1 MLKERE
7 IRDQVAGYLAGYIPL
22 QDLSSWIYSVT
33 WDMDADNPRTRAL
46 AYAVLGQ
53 LAEYSS
59 AGLSEQDLWD
69 ALDSLSRIIV
79 TQLGEDHPVQMA
91 SSAQLFENRLP
102 LVSL

>member
-33 WDMDADNPRTRAL
+33 WDMDADSPRTRAF

-59 AGLSEQDLWD
+59 AGLSEQDLRD

-79 TQLGEDHPVQMA
+79 TQLGEHPVQMA
-91 SSAQLFENRLP
+91 SSAQLLLEDRVP
-102 LVSL
+102 PVSL